1 MSSYNPLELG
11 EVQQK
16 ILKHFFECEEKL
28 ENVSHISKALGIL
41 QPSIQRSVGELIK
54 NHYLVKE
61 AEYAKGKKQLLVTE
75 KGAAAAIFLG
85 INLDQLETFSKK
97 HRLTASLSFLQNF
110 KNTFKNAEKRD
121 LYIKKAVEFYLKNN
135 LFEEGNIRQQL
146 TEEEKTRAR
155 LNQLYI
161 AREYFES
168 QGFDFNNINNFR
180 DFLNKY
186 KIDRETMKNY
196 LRYRKQGIDRALKE
210 LDKD

>member
-1 MSSYNPLELG
+1 
-11 EVQQK
+11 
-16 ILKHFFECEEKL
+16 
-28 ENVSHISKALGIL
+28 VSHISKALGIL

-54 NHYLVKE
+54 NHYLIKDTK
-61 AEYAKGKKQLLVTE
+61 YSRGRKHLVVTD

-85 INLDQLETFSKK
+85 ISLDQFEVFSKK
-97 HRLTASLSFLQNF
+97 HRLNASLNFLQNF
-110 KNTFKNAEKRD
+110 KNTFKNSEKRD
-121 LYIKKAVEFYLKNN
+121 LYIKKAVDFYLKNN
-135 LFEEGNIRQQL
+135 LFDKGNVRQQL
-146 TEEEKTRAR
+146 TEEEETRAK

-168 QGFDFNNINNFR
+168 QGFDFNNINNVR
-180 DFLNKY
+180 DFLDKY

>member
-1 MSSYNPLELG
+1 LSSYNPLELG

-16 ILKHFFECEEKL
+16 ILKHFFECGEKL
-28 ENVSHISKALGIL
+28 ENVSHISKALGVL
-41 QPSIQRSVGELIK
+41 QPSVQRSVGELIK
-54 NHYLVKE
+54 NHYLIRDT
-61 AEYAKGKKQLLVTE
+61 EYAKGKKQLLVTE

-97 HRLTASLSFLQNF
+97 HHLNASLSFLQNF
-110 KNTFKNAEKRD
+110 KNTFKNTEKRD

-135 LFEEGNIRQQL
+135 LFEEGNVRQRL
-146 TEEEKTRAR
+146 TEEEKTRAK

-180 DFLNKY
+180 DFIDKY
-186 KIDRETMKNY
+186 KIDRETMKKY
-196 LRYRKQGIDRALKE
+196 LTYRRERIDRALKE
-210 LDKD
+210 LERD